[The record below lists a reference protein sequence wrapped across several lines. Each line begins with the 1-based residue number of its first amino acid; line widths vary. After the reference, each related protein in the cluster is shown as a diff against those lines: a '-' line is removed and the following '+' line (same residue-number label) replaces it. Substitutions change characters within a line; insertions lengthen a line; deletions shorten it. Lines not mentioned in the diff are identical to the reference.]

1 MQGVV
6 SRMPRRSV
14 FLFAPTPP
22 CRRTPDTT
30 QMTSQHRMP
39 TSPVGGSVSTILE
52 PPDAAFQADHVAAG
66 LDTQHSLATA
76 GESAIKLVRLKPM
89 SR

>member
-1 MQGVV
+1 M
-6 SRMPRRSV
+6 
-14 FLFAPTPP
+14 
-22 CRRTPDTT
+22 
-30 QMTSQHRMP
+30 
-39 TSPVGGSVSTILE
+39 STILE